1 MSKFYAIVSG
11 VGSGTGASV
20 AQLFAKT
27 YPVVLLAR
35 TPASYEPVVKSI
47 TASGGKALGITTDAC
62 DSNAVDAAFKRIEEE
77 MPGAKLAAAVYN
89 ANAGFAVRPFLELKA
104 SDLENSLGT
113 AAYVNNINLLGIKKD
128 LKLTAG
134 DIERA
139 CFTLLRKPCRSC

>member
-47 TASGGKALGITTDAC
+47 TASGGKALGITTDAS

-113 AAYVNNINLLGIKKD
+113 AAYV
-128 LKLTAG
+128 
-134 DIERA
+134 
-139 CFTLLRKPCRSC
+139 